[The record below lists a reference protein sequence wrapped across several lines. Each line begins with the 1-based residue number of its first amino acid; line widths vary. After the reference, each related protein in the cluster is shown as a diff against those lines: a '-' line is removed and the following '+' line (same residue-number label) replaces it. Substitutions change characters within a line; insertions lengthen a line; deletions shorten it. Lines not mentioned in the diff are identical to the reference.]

1 MAGAAPSPSALH
13 IPPAHTS
20 HPPLVHVIFEFPDPS
35 LPVSLGR
42 SPLLMYLMPPTPRNF
57 FSCKRKLAANVT
69 CLRVLAS
76 ANSLRD
82 FESLFEGGRHRGQ
95 LIGRYAFVKSKGP
108 RIPQMQLERDWMI
121 SSKSAPCQPHLIA
134 QESPGFGEISSV
146 DERCR
151 EI

>member
-35 LPVSLGR
+35 LPVSLGG

-108 RIPQMQLERDWMI
+108 RIAPLEVERDWMI
-121 SSKSAPCQPHLIA
+121 RSKNARRQFHLLA
-134 QESPGFGEISSV
+134 REGPGFGEISGI
-146 DERCR
+146 DERR
-151 EI
+151 